1 MSNLKIGEKIRAK
14 RRERDLTQEELAN
27 ILGVSKAAVS
37 KWEKEESFP
46 DITML
51 PQIAQLFHITM
62 DELFDYTLEYKPPV
76 VVNEY
81 HFGLSLDDFD
91 KCILNHG
98 IAKECEVCQKREYL
112 GGDVI
117 EGEWEVRIHFV
128 STEENIPYLLQKHI
142 RPGVLIDGY
151 SIRIADGKA
160 IVDDK
165 PNKHYV
171 CSEKVWEYNTKDIK
185 YLREMLKAQVA
196 MGLIK
201 DDVAFLIRRLLLQK
215 GHVAKKL
222 TIFDTK
228 TPLFIIAV
236 FLYYSVIFLNQ
247 KFLLCKVYKKYTI
260 IFHHG
265 FVCYF
270 LDYFLLF

>member
-1 MSNLKIGEKIRAK
+1 MSGLRIGEKIKAK

-37 KWEKEESFP
+37 KWENEESYP
-46 DITML
+46 DITLL

-62 DELFDYTLEYKPPV
+62 DELFNYTLEHKPLV
-76 VVNEY
+76 IVNEY
-81 HFGLSLDDFD
+81 HFGLALEDFD

-160 IVDDK
+160 IIDDK

-171 CSEKVWEYNTKDIK
+171 CNEKVWEYNTKDRK
-185 YLREMLKAQVA
+185 YLREMLKEQVA
-196 MGLIK
+196 MGLIGEE
-201 DDVAFLIRRLLLQK
+201 DAF
-215 GHVAKKL
+215 
-222 TIFDTK
+222 
-228 TPLFIIAV
+228 
-236 FLYYSVIFLNQ
+236 
-247 KFLLCKVYKKYTI
+247 
-260 IFHHG
+260 
-265 FVCYF
+265 
-270 LDYFLLF
+270 